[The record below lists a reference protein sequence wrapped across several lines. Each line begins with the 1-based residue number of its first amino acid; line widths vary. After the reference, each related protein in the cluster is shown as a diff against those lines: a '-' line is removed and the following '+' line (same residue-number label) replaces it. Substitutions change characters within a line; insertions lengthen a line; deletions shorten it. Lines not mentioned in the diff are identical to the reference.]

1 MGLGSSEWGPCC
13 IRILDYAHFPN
24 YIIIQ
29 VFAVRPHASYSK
41 GWVTFFDRDAM
52 LNKNLHGGPGG
63 KSAKGDQTARA
74 EGGENCS

>member
-29 VFAVRPHASYSK
+29 VFAVRPH
-41 GWVTFFDRDAM
+41 GE
-52 LNKNLHGGPGG
+52 GPG
-63 KSAKGDQTARA
+63 AYLRA
-74 EGGENCS
+74 VKQGLFEFLINSKL